1 MESFGG
7 RALVGLGPF
16 TGYQTQINSECRK
29 MLIRSQTTGDK
40 IRGQKGNSPDRQLR
54 SQNMTQWKRMYDG
67 KDSQEV
73 GLEAAIPRTSA

>member
-16 TGYQTQINSECRK
+16 TGYQTQINSECPT
-29 MLIRSQTTGDK
+29 MLICSQTTGDK
-40 IRGQKGNSPDRQLR
+40 IRGRKGKSPDRQLR
-54 SQNMTQWKRMYDG
+54 SLNTTQWKRKCDG

-73 GLEAAIPRTSA
+73 GLEAATPRTSA